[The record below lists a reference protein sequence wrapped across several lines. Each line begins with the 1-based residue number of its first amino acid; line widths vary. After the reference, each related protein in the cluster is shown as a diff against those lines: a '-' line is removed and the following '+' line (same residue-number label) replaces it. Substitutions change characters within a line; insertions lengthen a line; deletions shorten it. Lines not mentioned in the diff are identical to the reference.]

1 MTRDGIIGGNIK
13 YQTCHTH
20 YSKATLKS
28 TANFEIVTSYCQ
40 LRSSIYH
47 FRPPLPR
54 LFKHLNLFLPSGF
67 KMASFQVGLD
77 QTFLLRY
84 AYKVAL
90 GQSSSQLPQL
100 LRRSKAPP
108 VSLDPQISH
117 VPARILH
124 SVGSVDHQIP
134 VISLSHTTKH
144 APMINSIRH
153 VRLSRSR

>member
-1 MTRDGIIGGNIK
+1 MTRDGIIGRNLK

-20 YSKATLKS
+20 YSRANLKS
-28 TANFEIVTSYCQ
+28 TAISKLLLAIVHYA
-40 LRSSIYH
+40 
-47 FRPPLPR
+47 PPLPR
-54 LFKHLNLFLPSGF
+54 LFKNLNLFLSSGF
-67 KMASFQVGLD
+67 KMASFHVGLN
-77 QTFLLRY
+77 QTFVLWY
-84 AYKVAL
+84 AYKIAL

-134 VISLSHTTKH
+134 VISLSHTTMH
-144 APMINSIRH
+144 APMIKSIRH
-153 VRLSRSR
+153 MRLSRSR